1 MLNQIYAT
9 QVNAFLR
16 CSKRKNLEEK
26 NSFNRIS
33 LIETNKSA
41 DIGSMYHY
49 VLENVIDNS
58 EVNNDLIRKFIIKFI
73 TTNDTSLD
81 TSFLNTIEGRNAVFN
96 IKNIFSIVK
105 DIDQIETYELETE
118 KLIIGKNII
127 GKIDLLLTKEQ
138 SAIIIDY
145 KTGSILIND
154 DKTINSNITSQF
166 FAYHSLVTDEANHN
180 QIDCYVISKNGE
192 KVFIPVDS
200 KEVKKL
206 NEDLFEAIQKYNQ
219 KNYIFGD
226 ADTCSNCDLASF
238 CDNFTEKTFENY
250 SDIRLIRGLITK
262 KIDES
267 NCWILEVESKDEAL
281 FGKKITIYVN
291 NKNFFEQ
298 LKKLNIN
305 EVVTFKNIRF
315 FNETDDKISFKLG
328 DFGKITIKT

>member
-9 QVNAFLR
+9 QVNAFLS
-16 CSKRKNLEEK
+16 CSKRKNLEEN

-33 LIETNKSA
+33 LIETNKAA

-49 VLENVIDNS
+49 VLENVIYNC
-58 EVNNDLIRKFIIKFI
+58 ELNNDLIRKFITKFI
-73 TTNDTSLD
+73 TTKDTSLD
-81 TSFLNTIEGRNAVFN
+81 ISFLNTIEGRNAVFN
-96 IKNIFSIVK
+96 IKNIFTIVK
-105 DIDQIETYELETE
+105 DIGQIETYELETE

-127 GKIDLLLTKEQ
+127 GKIDLLLTKAQ
-138 SAIIIDY
+138 STIIIDY

-166 FAYHSLVTDEANHN
+166 LAYHSLVTDEVNHN

-192 KVFIPVDS
+192 KVFIPVDN
-200 KEVKKL
+200 KEVEKL

-226 ADTCSNCDLASF
+226 ADTCSNCDLAAF
-238 CDNFTEKTFENY
+238 CENFTEKTFENY

-267 NCWILEVESKDEAL
+267 NCWILEVESKDKAL

-315 FNETDDKISFKLG
+315 FNENDDKIFFKLG